1 MGYEAVRGTGRR
13 GRKLGGHTVR
23 GYGRFTDR
31 PAPRPR
37 RRSIYFHGH
46 RSGSADPIL
55 LVGALVLGGV
65 VFLLVVLT
73 LTHAHA
79 PSRPNDTTP
88 VPHST
93 PAPAVAPQ
101 LVRPTVAAPQSCF
114 PFQASCP

>member
-1 MGYEAVRGTGRR
+1 M
-13 GRKLGGHTVR
+13 GGHTVR

-73 LTHAHA
+73 VTHAHA
-79 PSRPNDTTP
+79 PSRPSDTTSVQHGVP
-88 VPHST
+88 VVIAEKTTDMRKPL
-93 PAPAVAPQ
+93 VASWFRARDAR
-101 LVRPTVAAPQSCF
+101 LGW
-114 PFQASCP
+114 